1 MKSHIHSAIRTE
13 FGEHF
18 VDYLALVTGTAF
30 FFMFLSFFQGQRLA
44 SYMTVVVFSC
54 FYAIWGIW
62 HHAREDTL
70 HTKNVLE
77 YILISLGVLLLVTAL
92 FTF

>member
-1 MKSHIHSAIRTE
+1 MKGHIQNAIKAELTE
-13 FGEHF
+13 SFI
-18 VDYLALVTGTAF
+18 DYLALVTGTAF

-62 HHAREDTL
+62 HHAREETL
-70 HTKNVLE
+70 HMKNVLE